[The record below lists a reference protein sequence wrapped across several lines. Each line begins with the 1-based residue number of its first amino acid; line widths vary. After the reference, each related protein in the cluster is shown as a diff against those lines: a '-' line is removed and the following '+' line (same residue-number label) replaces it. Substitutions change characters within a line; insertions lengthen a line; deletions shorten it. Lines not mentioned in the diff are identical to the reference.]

1 MSLLT
6 FQELLRGLFHYC
18 RSAHNGSKTKNAEDG
33 ETVTG
38 AGKFHVNSLAISLN
52 SA

>member
-1 MSLLT
+1 MGNVPVT
-6 FQELLRGLFHYC
+6 FQELLRGLFQYC

-38 AGKFHVNSLAISLN
+38 AEKFHVKQPCHLS
-52 SA
+52 